1 MEFNELS
8 PQMRGAKTRLL
19 NLLEKRLKIA
29 ALQMEGRSKQR
40 SFSRFNNQTGRLRQ
54 SIAGRF
60 AIIDSKPT
68 AILQAGGQFG
78 GEELI
83 YARAIEFGTPNP
95 PTPRLVF
102 FGTENGK
109 KQFRYVRRGIKP
121 RRFLGRSVEAQQN
134 ELLPKLQDLLR
145 AALIRD

>member
-19 NLLEKRLKIA
+19 KLLEKRLKIA
-29 ALQMEGRSKQR
+29 ALQMEGRSKQVA
-40 SFSRFNNQTGRLRQ
+40 FSGFNNRTGRLRQ

-60 AIIDSKPT
+60 AVVDGKPT

-78 GEELI
+78 GAELE
-83 YARAIEFGTPNP
+83 YARFIEFGT
-95 PTPRLVF
+95 
-102 FGTENGK
+102 
-109 KQFRYVRRGIKP
+109 RYIKP
-121 RRFLGRSVEAQQN
+121 RRFLERSVLAQQK
-134 ELLPKLQDLLR
+134 EFQPKLQDLLR

>member
-29 ALQMEGRSKQR
+29 ALQMEGRSKQNV
-40 SFSRFNNQTGRLRQ
+40 FSGFNNRTGRLRQ

-60 AIIDSKPT
+60 AIVDGKPT

-78 GEELI
+78 GAELE
-83 YARAIEFGTPNP
+83 YARFIEFGT
-95 PTPRLVF
+95 
-102 FGTENGK
+102 
-109 KQFRYVRRGIKP
+109 RYIKP
-121 RRFLGRSVEAQQN
+121 RRFLGRSIEAQQK
-134 ELLPKLQDLLR
+134 ELQPKLQDLLR

>member
-19 NLLEKRLKIA
+19 KLLVKRLKIA
-29 ALQMEGRSKQR
+29 ALQMEGRSKQNVY
-40 SFSRFNNQTGRLRQ
+40 SGFNNRTGRLRQ

-60 AIIDSKPT
+60 AIVDGKPT

-78 GEELI
+78 GAELD
-83 YARAIEFGTPNP
+83 YAGAIEFGTKTAGRSRNV
-95 PTPRLVF
+95 TIRPRL
-102 FGTENGK
+102 
-109 KQFRYVRRGIKP
+109 
-121 RRFLGRSVEAQQN
+121 FLGRSIRDQQK
-134 ELLPKLQDLLR
+134 EIQPKLQDLLR

>member
-19 NLLEKRLKIA
+19 RLLEKRLKIA
-29 ALQMEGRSKQR
+29 ALQMEGRSKQVA
-40 SFSRFNNQTGRLRQ
+40 FSRFNNQTGRLRQ

-60 AIIDSKPT
+60 AVVDGKPT

-78 GEELI
+78 GAELE
-83 YARAIEFGTPNP
+83 YARFIEFGT
-95 PTPRLVF
+95 
-102 FGTENGK
+102 
-109 KQFRYVRRGIKP
+109 RYIKP
-121 RRFLGRSVEAQQN
+121 RRFLGRSIEAQQK
-134 ELLPKLQDLLR
+134 EFQPKLQDLLR